1 MKKDILVNEEKTEV
15 TLMLSLTHRVMAR
28 DPVMT
33 ITTRMAH
40 QMLENEDFKLDKCL
54 ISDIIDNH
62 NDNSKHDGTWKFS
75 LVREL
80 PATKKNETVSVNVKV
95 NKSNSKKSKKQYK
108 ERENNLPHVSFSAI
122 KDWKFCAYYHKLTR
136 IDKIRVFE
144 GNVFT
149 AFGKAIHDTCESM
162 LLSRE
167 LEKEFDAKS
176 FFNKCLD
183 NEAKQLKEDV
193 RPSDEDLEQFRTQGH
208 EIIPHIIP
216 AMDEYFGDFKLVS
229 SEEEIHE
236 KLFYKTDD
244 NFTFKGYVD
253 CLVKTSD
260 GKYHVIDWKSCS
272 WGWDMKKRTD
282 PMVTYQLTYYKHF
295 LSEKRNI
302 PKEDIETHFALLKRV
317 GKKNRVEI
325 FRVTS
330 GEKKTNNALKLLE
343 QSVYNIDRQNY
354 VKNRLSCSRCDFKG
368 TVHCPQVN
376 I

>member
-1 MKKDILVNEEKTEV
+1 M
-15 TLMLSLTHRVMAR
+15 
-28 DPVMT
+28 
-33 ITTRMAH
+33 
-40 QMLENEDFKLDKCL
+40 
-54 ISDIIDNH
+54 
-62 NDNSKHDGTWKFS
+62 
-75 LVREL
+75 
-80 PATKKNETVSVNVKV
+80 
-95 NKSNSKKSKKQYK
+95 
-108 ERENNLPHVSFSAI
+108 PHVSFSAI

-136 IDKIRVFE
+136 IDKIKVFE
-144 GNVFT
+144 GNIFT

-167 LEKEFDAKS
+167 LKQKFDAET

-193 RPSDEDLEQFRTQGH
+193 RPTDEDLEQFRTQGH

-216 AMDEYFGDFKLVS
+216 AMNEYFGDFKLVS

-236 KLFYKTDD
+236 KLFYDTDD

-253 CLVKTSD
+253 CLVKTPD

-272 WGWDMKKRTD
+272 WGWDMRKRAD

-295 LSEKRNI
+295 MSEKRNI
-302 PKEDIETHFALLKRV
+302 PKEDIETHFALLKRT
-317 GKKNRVEI
+317 GKKGRVEI

-330 GEKKTNNALKLLE
+330 GEKKTTNALKLLE

-368 TVHCPQVN
+368 TVHCP
-376 I
+376 